1 MRGNI
6 CEEKLLKVFPFFSL
20 CQLISKMLLPFPV
33 SLAPFIFLDYNN
45 YYLKTAAVIT
55 TIINY
60 ISSRFHLQVVAKV
73 TKDKEYQYFPIKYG
87 PHISR

>member
-6 CEEKLLKVFPFFSL
+6 CEEKLLKVFQFFSL

-60 ISSRFHLQVVAKV
+60 ISFHLQVVAKV